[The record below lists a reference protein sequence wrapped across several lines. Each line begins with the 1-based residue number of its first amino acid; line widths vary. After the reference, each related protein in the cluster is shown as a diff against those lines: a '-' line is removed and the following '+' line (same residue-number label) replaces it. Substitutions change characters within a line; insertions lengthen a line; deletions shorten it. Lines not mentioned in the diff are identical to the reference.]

1 LQTTEA
7 VLFDNDGVLVD
18 TETLFYETSR
28 SAFKQLGLDL
38 TRETW
43 GQLYLGEGKSSR
55 EIALSLG
62 ADPARIGAI
71 LEERNQQYL
80 RVLKKP
86 PPLLT
91 KVRETLVN
99 LRGRVKMA
107 IVTGCGR
114 HQLDLVHTTSD
125 ILGYF
130 DTIITSDTCSCAK
143 PHPEPYL
150 NAIRM
155 LGVQAERCIAVED
168 SPRGLSSAR
177 AAGVPCVIVPTELT
191 RNLDFPGALA
201 IEQDLS
207 GAIRHVQSAH
217 KREHKST

>member
-1 LQTTEA
+1 LQTIEA

-43 GQLYLGEGKSSR
+43 APLYLGEGKSSR

-62 ADPARIGAI
+62 ADPARIGEV
-71 LEERNQQYL
+71 LEERNRQYL
-80 RVLKKP
+80 RVLERP

-91 KVRETLVN
+91 NVRETLAS

-107 IVTGCGR
+107 IVTGCSR
-114 HQLDLVHTTSD
+114 DQLGLIHASSG
-125 ILGYF
+125 ILSFF
-130 DTIITSDTCSCAK
+130 DTIVTSNECSNAK

-150 NAIRM
+150 NAIAT
-155 LGVQAERCIAVED
+155 LGVNASRCIAVED
-168 SPRGLSSAR
+168 SPRGLASAR
-177 AAGVPCVIVPTELT
+177 AADVPCVIVPTELT
-191 RNLDFPGALA
+191 CALPFPGALA
-201 IEQDLS
+201 VEQDLW
-207 GAIRHVQSAH
+207 GIMRHIRLA
-217 KREHKST
+217 TTNA